1 MINKIY
7 AIGRQ
12 TADPTQTVINNVNC
26 TNFSV
31 ASDTKNKDAEGN
43 TVTNF
48 YRVSAWRGLAD
59 TCAKYLHKGDRV
71 AIMGDLL
78 LRTYVDTKGQQRAA
92 MQVTLTD
99 VEFINDRARS
109 DQSNRHET
117 TVQPSNTQQQ
127 QKHSQVTAEND
138 ELPF

>member
-1 MINKIY
+1 
-7 AIGRQ
+7 
-12 TADPTQTVINNVNC
+12 
-26 TNFSV
+26 
-31 ASDTKNKDAEGN
+31 
-43 TVTNF
+43 
-48 YRVSAWRGLAD
+48 
-59 TCAKYLHKGDRV
+59 
-71 AIMGDLL
+71 MGDLL

-109 DQSNRHET
+109 DQSNRHEA
-117 TVQPSNTQQQ
+117 TVEPSNTQQQ